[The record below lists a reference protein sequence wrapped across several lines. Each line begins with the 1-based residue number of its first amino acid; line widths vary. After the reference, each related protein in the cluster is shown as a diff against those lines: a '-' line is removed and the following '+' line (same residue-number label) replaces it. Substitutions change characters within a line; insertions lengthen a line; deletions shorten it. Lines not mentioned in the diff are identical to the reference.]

1 MALLPYKDPALSI
14 DARVE
19 ELIARMTLDEK
30 LAQLGGVW
38 SRPLLH
44 GDQIDGAQIDG
55 ERASEILKHGIGHI
69 SRHAALMSPTQSAH
83 TMNAIQRFLIERTR
97 LGVPAIF
104 HEESCVGYLAQDAS
118 CFPVPLALAATFAPE
133 LVEQMG
139 AVIRRQM
146 LAVGARHTLAPVA
159 DVARDARCGRCEETF
174 GEDTYLV
181 ARMAVAYVKGVQGG
195 ALPAGVICTGKHF
208 AGYSSSEGGLNW
220 APSHIPPREL
230 LDTFVPPFAA
240 MIAEANLRSIMN
252 AYQEI
257 DGVPCGA
264 SRFLLSDLLRDE
276 LGFTGTVVTDY
287 YTIPSLHNYHNIA
300 ADRREAARLGLEAGL
315 DVELPQLDVF
325 GEPLKE
331 AVASGEVTIELID
344 RAVRRVL
351 RAKYELGLF
360 ENPYVDAGAAPALF
374 DTPGDRALA
383 REIACK
389 SIVLLKN
396 ERGLLP
402 LDPGLKRIAVIGP
415 TCDSKRLLQGDY
427 HYPTHHEILYGPIAE
442 RDAARVEVEGEGHQ
456 LEGSAAPVMEGGA
469 SGSSDLAGTL
479 AAARR
484 RQADLSTRFPRMV
497 TPLAGLRDALGS
509 AVEIRT
515 AHGCNAFDDDRSG
528 FAEAVQV
535 ARWAE
540 IVVLCVGGKSGLAR
554 GCSSGE
560 ANDRAT
566 LRLPGVQEELVAAV
580 AAAGKPIVL
589 VVIDGR
595 PLALTA
601 AIESAGAALYVFP
614 PGEEGGTAIADILTG
629 RVNPAARLP
638 VSLPRDQGQ
647 MPLYYSHKP
656 SGQRSQFW
664 GDYADLSCKPL
675 FPFGHGL
682 SYSTFTYSDG
692 NLDAIEVAP
701 DARLRIAIS
710 IANDG
715 PRDGEEI
722 VQLYIRDLAGSVT
735 RPVMELKG
743 FARVALHSG
752 EKRRVSFVL
761 DMSQAAFHGRDL
773 TLAVEPGDM
782 EIMIGASSQDIRFK
796 APFRIT
802 GSRRRLSLLDVRPTS
817 VEIS

>member
-1 MALLPYKDPALSI
+1 
-14 DARVE
+14 
-19 ELIARMTLDEK
+19 
-30 LAQLGGVW
+30 
-38 SRPLLH
+38 
-44 GDQIDGAQIDG
+44 
-55 ERASEILKHGIGHI
+55 
-69 SRHAALMSPTQSAH
+69 
-83 TMNAIQRFLIERTR
+83 
-97 LGVPAIF
+97 
-104 HEESCVGYLAQDAS
+104 
-118 CFPVPLALAATFAPE
+118 
-133 LVEQMG
+133 
-139 AVIRRQM
+139 
-146 LAVGARHTLAPVA
+146 
-159 DVARDARCGRCEETF
+159 
-174 GEDTYLV
+174 
-181 ARMAVAYVKGVQGG
+181 
-195 ALPAGVICTGKHF
+195 
-208 AGYSSSEGGLNW
+208 
-220 APSHIPPREL
+220 
-230 LDTFVPPFAA
+230 

-264 SRFLLSDLLRDE
+264 SRFLLNDLLRDE

-300 ADRREAARLGLEAGL
+300 ADRREAAKLGLEAGL

-325 GEPLKE
+325 GEPLRE
-331 AVASGEVTIELID
+331 AIESGEVTIELVD

-360 ENPYVDAGAAPALF
+360 ENPYVDGGAAPELF

-383 REIACK
+383 RGIACK

-396 ERGLLP
+396 EHGLLP
-402 LDPGLKRIAVIGP
+402 LDPGLKRVAVIGP

-427 HYPTHHEILYGPIAE
+427 HFPTHHEILYGPIAE
-442 RDAARVEVEGEGHQ
+442 RDAGPAGIGAEGHR
-456 LEGSAAPVMEGGA
+456 LEGSAAPVMEGSA
-469 SGSSDLAGTL
+469 SGASDLADTL

-497 TPLAGLRDALGS
+497 TPLEGLRDALGS
-509 AVEIRT
+509 AEIRV

-528 FAEAVQV
+528 FAEATEV

-540 IVVLCVGGKSGLAR
+540 IVILCVGGKSGLAR

-566 LRLPGVQEELVAAV
+566 LTLPGVQEELVAAV
-580 AAAGKPIVL
+580 AAAGRPIVL

-601 AIESAGAALYVFP
+601 AIESAGAALYIFP
-614 PGEEGGTAIADILTG
+614 PGEEGGSAIADVLTG

-701 DARLRIAIS
+701 DSHLRVAIS

-722 VQLYIRDLAGSVT
+722 VQLYMRDLAGSVT

-743 FARVALHSG
+743 FLRAALRSG
-752 EKRRVSFVL
+752 EKRRVTFLL

-773 TLAVEPGDM
+773 TFAVEPGDM
-782 EIMIGASSQDIRFK
+782 EIMIGASSQDIRFT
-796 APFRIT
+796 AAFRII
-802 GSRRRLSLLDVRPTS
+802 GPRRRISLLDVKPTS
-817 VEIS
+817 VEVS